1 MKKSF
6 DETIQWM
13 REQNWIKDWL
23 KSVNLPSL
31 DDVEAQRLIKSRYEV
46 MDIRLPRT
54 SIVLGVRSC
63 RFENAHGAEYAQQIR
78 ADMHKWMFDY

>member
-6 DETIQWM
+6 EETIQWM

-31 DDVEAQRLIKSRYEV
+31 DDAEAQRLIRNRYEV
-46 MDIRLPRT
+46 MEIGLPRT
-54 SIVLGVRSC
+54 SIALGVRGY
-63 RFENAHGAEYAQQIR
+63 RFANAHGDKYAIQIR
-78 ADMHKWMFDY
+78 ADMHKWMFNY